1 VPFTRTNA
9 FFIFDHFSK
18 NNSNL
23 ILFINSELL
32 SIYEVICVLT
42 ITSYTTYINKIHF
55 LEILF
60 DLDNSGNISL
70 NELLI
75 IFKSVV
81 MGYSKLTDTELPPYI
96 TLEKFAKLMFL
107 KSDI

>member
-1 VPFTRTNA
+1 MNSFAYLRLLHTPISSIKFTVYFALN
-9 FFIFDHFSK
+9 F
-18 NNSNL
+18 L
-23 ILFINSELL
+23 
-32 SIYEVICVLT
+32 VL
-42 ITSYTTYINKIHF
+42 Y
-55 LEILF
+55 ILF

-81 MGYSKLTDTELPPYI
+81 MGYCKLTDAELPSY
-96 TLEKFAKLMFL
+96 TNLEKFAKLMFL